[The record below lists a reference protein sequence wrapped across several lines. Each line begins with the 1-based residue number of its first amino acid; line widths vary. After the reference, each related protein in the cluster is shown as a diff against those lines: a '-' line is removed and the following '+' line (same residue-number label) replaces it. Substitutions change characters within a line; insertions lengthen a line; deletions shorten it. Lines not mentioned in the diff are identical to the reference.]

1 MQLTQKD
8 NLKNLLE
15 ELKSKVTTYHENCLA
30 LQPRPKSPSQNW
42 VRSKASTAEESHEAP
57 EKPRP

>member
-15 ELKSKVTTYHENCLA
+15 ELKKIPLDGQNFNRREFYR
-30 LQPRPKSPSQNW
+30 LQQIEFLHQTNLIDDNLFW
-42 VRSKASTAEESHEAP
+42 LN
-57 EKPRP
+57 